1 MMEFETKKCTGSCL
15 ITQWFC
21 WESFLTFGYQ
31 GPWKGL
37 DEIIKKIG
45 CDICGPFKPQ
55 PLQ

>member
-45 CDICGPFKPQ
+45 CDIRGPFKPQ